1 MTAAAAASPAADVIM
16 RAEQITKVYPGTTAL
31 DGVDF
36 SIRTGAVNVL
46 VGENGAGKS
55 TLMKIIAGVEQ
66 PSAGRILLEGKP
78 VSFRSVRDA
87 ARHGIGIVFQELNL
101 CPNLSVAENLSLV
114 DAPTRLGIDINRA
127 GQAKRARELLARLD
141 HPIDPWKL
149 VDDLRIGEQQI
160 VEIAKALSAEARVLI
175 MDEPSSALSS
185 TEVETLFQVINDLKQ
200 RGVAIVYISH
210 RLEEIMR
217 IGDYVTV
224 LRDGHFRAEARVAD
238 IDVPWIIGQMVGPIE
253 TAPGTDHAPAG
264 QPLLVVED
272 LVLPRPGG
280 GFVLDHVSLTV
291 HAGEIVAIYGLLG
304 AGRSELFECL
314 IGSSEFTGGRIK
326 LADTDITNASIATR
340 IARGLVLVPE
350 DRQRDGIVQLL
361 SVSENLTMASITHF
375 ARRWIIDRAAE
386 AAAVKHS
393 IRDLAIKVS
402 APSVPVSALS
412 GGNQQKVVIG
422 KGLLTEPRV
431 IMLDEP
437 TRGIDVG
444 AKAEVFRTMGALARE
459 GIGVV
464 YATSDIKEVMTAAD
478 RILVMSAGRIT
489 GDFRRAE
496 ANEAAVVAASTEGLR
511 NPAGENRKLAS

>member
-1 MTAAAAASPAADVIM
+1 MTEAAAAAPADNVIL
-16 RAEQITKVYPGTTAL
+16 RAENVSKVYPGTVAL
-31 DGVDF
+31 DSVNF

-55 TLMKIIAGVEQ
+55 TLMKILSGVEE
-66 PSAGRILLEGKP
+66 PSAGRILLDGKP

-101 CPNLSVAENLSLV
+101 CQNLSVAENLSLA
-114 DAPTRLGIDINRA
+114 DAPTRFGIDID
-127 GQAKRARELLARLD
+127 RARQTKLARDLLARLD

-160 VEIAKALSAEARVLI
+160 VEIAKALAAEARVLI

-185 TEVETLFQVINDLKQ
+185 TEVETLFRVIHDLKQ

-210 RLEEIMR
+210 RLEEIVR

-224 LRDGHFRAEARVAD
+224 LRDGHFQAEANVAD
-238 IDVPWIIGQMVGPIE
+238 IDVAWIIGQMVGPIE
-253 TAPGTDHAPAG
+253 TAPATDHAPTG
-264 QPLLVVED
+264 EPLLVVED

-280 GFVLDHVSLTV
+280 GFVLDHVSLSV

-314 IGSSEFTGGRIK
+314 IGSNQATSGRIT
-326 LADTDITNASIATR
+326 LTQVDITGRSIADR
-340 IARGLVLVPE
+340 IQRGLVLVPE
-350 DRQRDGIVQLL
+350 DRQRDGVVQLL
-361 SVSENLTMASITHF
+361 SVSENLTMASIFRF
-375 ARRWIIDRAAE
+375 ARHWIINRAAE
-386 AAAVKHS
+386 ADAVAHS
-393 IRDLAIKVS
+393 IRELSIKVS

-422 KGLLTEPRV
+422 KGLLTGPRV
-431 IMLDEP
+431 ILFDEP

-444 AKAEVFRTMGALARE
+444 AKAEVFRTMGALAQQ

-464 YATSDIKEVMTAAD
+464 YASSDIKEVMSAAD
-478 RILVMSAGRIT
+478 RVVVMSAGRIT

-496 ANEAAVVAASTEGLR
+496 VTEATVVAASTEGLR
-511 NPAGENRKLAS
+511 HITDENRKQAS

>member
-1 MTAAAAASPAADVIM
+1 MTDVAAAVPAADVIM
-16 RAEQITKVYPGTTAL
+16 RAEQIVKVYPGTVAL
-31 DGVDF
+31 SGVDF
-36 SIRTGAVNVL
+36 SIRSGAVNAL

-55 TLMKIIAGVEQ
+55 TLMKILAGVEQ
-66 PSAGRILLEGKP
+66 PTLGRILLDGEP
-78 VSFRSVRDA
+78 VIIRSVRDA

-101 CPNLSVAENLSLV
+101 CPNLSVAENLLLA
-114 DAPTRLGIDINRA
+114 DAPTRFGIDIDRSR
-127 GQAKRARELLARLD
+127 QAKMAGELLARLD
-141 HPIDPWKL
+141 HPIDPRKL

-160 VEIAKALSAEARVLI
+160 VEIAKVLAAEVRVLI

-185 TEVETLFQVINDLKQ
+185 TEVETLFRVINDLKQ
-200 RGVAIVYISH
+200 RGVAVVYISH

-217 IGDYVTV
+217 IGDYITV
-224 LRDGHFRAEARVAD
+224 LRDGHFQAEAKVAD

-253 TAPGTDHAPAG
+253 TAPATDHAVTG
-264 QPLLVVED
+264 ESLLVVED

-280 GFVLDHVSLTV
+280 GFVLDHVSLSV
-291 HAGEIVAIYGLLG
+291 RAGEIVAIYGLLG

-314 IGSSEFTGGRIK
+314 IGANRAISGRIR
-326 LADTDITNASIATR
+326 LSDTDITGSSIADR
-340 IARGLVLVPE
+340 IDRGLVLVPE
-350 DRQRDGIVQLL
+350 DRQRDGIIALL
-361 SVSENLTMASITHF
+361 SVSENLSMASISRF
-375 ARRWIIDRAAE
+375 ARWGVIGRAGE
-386 AAAVKHS
+386 SQAVART

-402 APSVPVSALS
+402 SPTVPVSALS

-431 IMLDEP
+431 ILFDEP

-464 YATSDIKEVMTAAD
+464 YATSDIKEVMSAAD

-511 NPAGENRKLAS
+511 HLTGENRTQAS

>member
-1 MTAAAAASPAADVIM
+1 MTAATPAASADRVVM
-16 RAEQITKVYPGTTAL
+16 RAEQVSKVYPGTVAL
-31 DGVDF
+31 SGVDF
-36 SIRTGAVNVL
+36 SIRSGAVNAL

-55 TLMKIIAGVEQ
+55 TLMKILAGAEQ
-66 PSAGRILLEGKP
+66 PTQGRILLDGEP

-87 ARHGIGIVFQELNL
+87 AHHGIGIVFQELNL
-101 CPNLSVAENLSLV
+101 CPNLSVAENLLLV
-114 DAPTRLGIDINRA
+114 DAPTRFGIDID
-127 GQAKRARELLARLD
+127 RARQVRLAQDLLARLD
-141 HPIDPWKL
+141 HPINPRKL

-160 VEIAKALSAEARVLI
+160 VEIAKALAADARVLI

-185 TEVETLFQVINDLKQ
+185 TEVETLFRVINDLKQ

-210 RLEEIMR
+210 RLEEIVR
-217 IGDYVTV
+217 IGDFITV
-224 LRDGHFRAEARVAD
+224 LRDGRFQAEAKVAD
-238 IDVPWIIGQMVGPIE
+238 IDIPWIISQMVGPIE
-253 TAPGTDHAPAG
+253 TAPATDHLPSG
-264 QPLLVVED
+264 DPLLVVED
-272 LVLPRPGG
+272 LVLPRQGG

-291 HAGEIVAIYGLLG
+291 RAGEIVAIYGLLG

-314 IGSSEFTGGRIK
+314 IGAEQATSGRVF
-326 LADTDITNASIATR
+326 LADADIAGASIADR

-350 DRQRDGIVQLL
+350 DRQREGIISLL
-361 SVSENLTMASITHF
+361 PVSQNLTMASIGRF

-386 AAAVKHS
+386 SAAVARS
-393 IRDLAIKVS
+393 IKELSIKVS
-402 APSVPVSALS
+402 SPDVPVSALS

-431 IMLDEP
+431 IMFDEP

-464 YATSDIKEVMTAAD
+464 YATSDIKEVMSAAD
-478 RILVMSAGRIT
+478 RIVVMSAGRIT

-496 ANEAAVVAASTEGLR
+496 VNEATVVAASTEGLR
-511 NPAGENRKLAS
+511 HLSGENRKQAS